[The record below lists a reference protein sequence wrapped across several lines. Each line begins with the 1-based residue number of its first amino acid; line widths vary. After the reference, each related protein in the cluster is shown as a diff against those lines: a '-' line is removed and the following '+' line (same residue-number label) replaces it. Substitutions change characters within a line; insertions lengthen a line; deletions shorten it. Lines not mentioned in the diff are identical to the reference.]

1 MITEFEKS
9 ELQLLDELNKIR
21 IGFSEQFKN
30 PKDLSQEW
38 LHLMLKL
45 EVILMENKC
54 RQSFAGLLKENIHN
68 LSLLFETF
76 LVNS

>member
-54 RQSFAGLLKENIHN
+54 R
-68 LSLLFETF
+68 
-76 LVNS
+76 